1 MKNKQL
7 KKSIKSKMIPIT
19 KRLNT
24 ESELYLYNE
33 TLIKLYNS
41 KVNLE
46 DKKRIL
52 DKLSTFDIKECLTP
66 TFALYEGSTLSGIQ
80 MDYLY
85 DYDAIYD
92 ILNNS
97 NLDFNTRKMIAFKI
111 CQIILEIESKNAIYH
126 DIHED
131 NILIKGND
139 IKVIDMD
146 NILLPNELDKY
157 EYEIDRLQSRR
168 RLIYLCMQL
177 LLNKVDFNISDLH
190 DSRARS
196 IYTLSSPKQ
205 KEFYSFTFLG
215 TDNKINPADYL
226 DYFNEDYIEAIKK
239 ISY

>member
-1 MKNKQL
+1 MKIKQL

-52 DKLSTFDIKECLTP
+52 EKLSTLDVKGCLIP
-66 TFALYEGSTLSGIQ
+66 NYALYEGNTLSGIQ

-92 ILNNS
+92 ILNDGS
-97 NLDFNTRKMIAFKI
+97 LDFNTRKMIALKI
-111 CQIILEIESKNAIYH
+111 CQIILEIETKNAIYH

-131 NILIKGND
+131 NILIKEND

-146 NILLPNELDKY
+146 NILLLMN
-157 EYEIDRLQSRR
+157 
-168 RLIYLCMQL
+168 
-177 LLNKVDFNISDLH
+177 
-190 DSRARS
+190 
-196 IYTLSSPKQ
+196 
-205 KEFYSFTFLG
+205 
-215 TDNKINPADYL
+215 
-226 DYFNEDYIEAIKK
+226 
-239 ISY
+239 

>member
-1 MKNKQL
+1 MKSKQL
-7 KKSIKSKMIPIT
+7 KKSIRSKMIPIT

-52 DKLSTFDIKECLTP
+52 EKLSTLDVKGCLIP
-66 TFALYEGSTLSGIQ
+66 NYALYEGNTLSGIQ

-92 ILNNS
+92 ILNDG

-131 NILIKGND
+131 NILIKESD

-146 NILLPNELDKY
+146 NILLPNSDKY

-177 LLNKVDFNISDLH
+177 LLNKVDFNITDLH
-190 DSRARS
+190 DSRAKS

-205 KEFYSFTFLG
+205 RELYSFAFLG
-215 TDNKINPADYL
+215 TDNEINPIDYL
-226 DYFNEDYIEAIKK
+226 DYFSEDYVEGIKK
-239 ISY
+239 ILY

>member
-92 ILNNS
+92 ILNNG

-111 CQIILEIESKNAIYH
+111 CQIILEIESKNDSKKTVEKWVKKLGLQIENAYRLSWDDKYRELCQSQKIKQY
-126 DIHED
+126 
-131 NILIKGND
+131 NIVTFDKEMP
-139 IKVIDMD
+139 VID
-146 NILLPNELDKY
+146 EK
-157 EYEIDRLQSRR
+157 
-168 RLIYLCMQL
+168 
-177 LLNKVDFNISDLH
+177 
-190 DSRARS
+190 
-196 IYTLSSPKQ
+196 
-205 KEFYSFTFLG
+205 
-215 TDNKINPADYL
+215 
-226 DYFNEDYIEAIKK
+226 
-239 ISY
+239 